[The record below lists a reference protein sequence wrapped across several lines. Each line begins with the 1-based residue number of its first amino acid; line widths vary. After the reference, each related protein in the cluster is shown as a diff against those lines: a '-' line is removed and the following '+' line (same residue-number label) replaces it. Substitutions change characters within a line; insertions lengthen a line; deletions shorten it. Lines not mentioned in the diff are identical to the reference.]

1 MKRYKLTL
9 DGIQYSLSETQFAML
24 SHRKLNPEDPMTWAF
39 EQRIKG
45 LVKKGLSRKWNGV
58 YERTQKG
65 FRVWREITNR
75 QLKKEQTG
83 ITVIAPSL

>member
-1 MKRYKLTL
+1 L
-9 DGIQYSLSETQFAML
+9 DGIKYNLSEIQFAML
-24 SHRKLNPEDPMTWAF
+24 SKRKLTPDDPMPWNF

-65 FRVWREITNR
+65 FRVWREISNR
-75 QLKKEQTG
+75 QLKKEQTEL
-83 ITVIAPSL
+83 TVIAPSL